1 MDTLRLGNLSFQVP
15 RQAMVSFYAWV
26 VILAC
31 MIVLM
36 VLDSSMWMVRFFF
49 FVLYVGMAVL
59 SVYAIN
65 CYVVGNCR
73 VLAWV
78 FVAFQIFL
86 AVVYV
91 VMLMSLVVL
100 KMQKPVTMSV
110 KKGK

>member
-1 MDTLRLGNLSFQVP
+1 MDTLRLGNLTFQVP

-36 VLDSSMWMVRFFF
+36 VLDNSRVMVRFFF

-65 CYVVGNCR
+65 CYVVGNCN

-78 FVAFQIFL
+78 FAGFQIFL
-86 AVVYV
+86 AVSYLLML
-91 VMLMSLVVL
+91 VMFVVL
-100 KMQKPVTMSV
+100 KAKPVSI
-110 KKGK
+110 KRSK